1 LSDLELLDYSR
12 SLEGLYVK
20 NIKWVFVLYSLA
32 ALLCMFAIGISVG
45 LRSIPGVLVS
55 ILFLIFVMGFG
66 FKTKKK
72 LREQGLL

>member
-1 LSDLELLDYSR
+1 
-12 SLEGLYVK
+12 VK

-45 LRSIPGVLVS
+45 LRSIAGVLIS
-55 ILFLIFVMGFG
+55 ILLLIFVMGYG